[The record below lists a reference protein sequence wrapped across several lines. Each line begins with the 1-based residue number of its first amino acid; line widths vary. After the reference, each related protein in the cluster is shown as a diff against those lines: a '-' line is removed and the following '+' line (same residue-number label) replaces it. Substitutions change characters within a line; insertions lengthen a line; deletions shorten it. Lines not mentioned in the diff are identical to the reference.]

1 MVICDPPSAD
11 GVQQAQVHRT
21 QKAGQPV
28 SGTDSSTPIGQV
40 SGMTSALR
48 PLASDIKRASVA
60 MRSAR
65 RTLE

>member
-1 MVICDPPSAD
+1 MMICDPPSAD
-11 GVQQAQVHRT
+11 GVQQAHVQRT
-21 QKAGQPV
+21 QNAGQAV
-28 SGTDSSTPIGQV
+28 SGADSSTPIGQV

-65 RTLE
+65 RTFE